1 MDEFPRT
8 IYKHRDPLTMTVNS
22 QDEQDKY
29 LPEGWSLNH
38 RPQEQID
45 QSEYL
50 REHPEATEPAV
61 VEEPASEEAPV
72 PEDHHEEGQ

>member
-8 IYKHRDPLTMTVNS
+8 LYKHLDPLTMTVNS

-29 LPEGWSLNH
+29 LSEGWSLNH

-50 REHPEATEPAV
+50 REHPEATESAVEEPV
-61 VEEPASEEAPV
+61 VEEVPTPEE
-72 PEDHHEEGQ
+72 HHEEGQ